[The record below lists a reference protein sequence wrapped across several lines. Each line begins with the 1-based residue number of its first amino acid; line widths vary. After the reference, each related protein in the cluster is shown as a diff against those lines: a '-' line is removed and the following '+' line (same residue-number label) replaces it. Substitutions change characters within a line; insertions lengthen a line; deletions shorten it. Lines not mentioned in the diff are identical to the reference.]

1 MRSLFAKCISI
12 ACVFALLAL
21 PLAGEDVRSV
31 RFPVSNYS
39 APDTQWVP
47 PPPQGRPVLDAISGD
62 NAGSGIYYGSRVLMA
77 AGGLL
82 CAGGIVLTTRGFSDN
97 MNSQSMH
104 TGGLL
109 IISGALVSALFSVA
123 ARATGARK
131 DAEAAQTSDSI
142 VPE

>member
-1 MRSLFAKCISI
+1 MRSLSAKCISI

-31 RFPVSNYS
+31 RFPVSNHS

-47 PPPQGRPVLDAISGD
+47 PPPQGRPVLDDISGD

-82 CAGGIVLTTRGFSDN
+82 CAGGIVLTAQGFSDN

-109 IISGALVSALFSVA
+109 IISGALVSAFFSVV
-123 ARATGARK
+123 ARAAGARK
-131 DAEAAQTSDSI
+131 EAAPVQTSGSI